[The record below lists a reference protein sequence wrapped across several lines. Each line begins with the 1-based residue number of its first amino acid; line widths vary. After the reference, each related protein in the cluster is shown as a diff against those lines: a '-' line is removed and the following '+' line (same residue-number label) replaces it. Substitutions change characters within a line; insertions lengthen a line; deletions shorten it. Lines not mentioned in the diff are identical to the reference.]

1 MRNRIFLF
9 ALMLLIDTGCGLA
22 WQSVGKKVV
31 NTSYVDPFI
40 GTNMVDDS
48 SLSGSNFPGATYPLG
63 FVQLS
68 PDTRYEVIGDPSS
81 GYNYHSNT
89 IFGFSHDH
97 LSGTGVSDLFD
108 VLVMP
113 GTGPLRFEP
122 GDEGKPGTGFSSSFS
137 HQEEWAKPGYYKVV
151 LKDYGVTAEL
161 SATEHCGIHRYT
173 TLAADS
179 LHILFDL
186 YHSRDKGQN
195 GSGCRIIGASMKILD
210 NCHIVGYRVLTG
222 WARMRKVY
230 FYAEFSRPFN
240 KNYFYDGRH
249 IVEGIPFLNGGLVR
263 GVFCFAPSSDPLLLK
278 VGISSVSEEG
288 AKKNFE
294 TEIADKSFEEVSNAA
309 DVAWEKIL
317 SSISIE
323 GTVKQKKI
331 FYTGLY
337 HAFIQP
343 NNMADVDGRYQAP
356 DMTIHTAEGGKQ
368 YSTFSLWDTYRAA
381 NPLYALLKP
390 DLTGEFVNSMIRQS
404 ENYGFLPIWQLWNDE
419 NYCMIGN
426 HAIPIVVDAVLKK
439 VPGVD
444 PERAYAAVKAS
455 ATVDH
460 YNSPFHIYEHYG
472 YMPEDLQSQ
481 SVSITLETCFDD
493 WCVAELAKYLGKE
506 NDYEYFLKRSGY
518 YRNLF
523 DKSTGFFRGK
533 NSLGKWL
540 SPFNP
545 LDYGG
550 NGGNPYTE
558 GNAWQYLWYVP
569 ENVPDLV
576 SLLGG
581 KASFV
586 RKLDT
591 FFSLTDQSTS
601 KNGNASGF
609 IGQYAHGNEPSHH
622 IVYLYDFV
630 GEPWRTQ
637 YLAAKVMKEL
647 YTSEPSGYCGNED
660 CGQMSAWYIFSS
672 MGFYPFNPANGV
684 YTIGSPALKSAEIHL
699 ENGRTFRVRAKN
711 VSDKNIYIQSLKL
724 NGKAYNKTYL
734 LYTDI
739 VKGGSLE
746 FTMGAKPN
754 KRWGTASDS
763 VPVSGI

>member
-9 ALMLLIDTGCGLA
+9 IFMFFISAGCSFA
-22 WQSVGKKVV
+22 RQSADKKTAC
-31 NTSYVDPFI
+31 TSYVDPFI
-40 GTNMVDDS
+40 GTNMVDNN
-48 SLSGSNFPGATYPLG
+48 SLSGSNFPGAAYPLG

-68 PDTRYEVIGDPSS
+68 PDTRYEVIGDPCS
-81 GYNYHSNT
+81 GYNYQSNT

-108 VLVMP
+108 VSVMP

-173 TLAADS
+173 APAADS
-179 LHILFDL
+179 LHVLFDL
-186 YHSRDKGQN
+186 YHSREKGQN
-195 GSGCRIIGASMKILD
+195 GSSCRIIGASMKVLD
-210 NCHIVGYRVLTG
+210 DRHIVGYRVLTG

-230 FYAEFSRPFN
+230 FYAEFSRPFDR
-240 KNYFYDGRH
+240 NYFYDGRH
-249 IVEGIPFLNGGLVR
+249 IVEGIPFQNGGLVR
-263 GVFCFAPSSDPLLLK
+263 GAFCFSPSPDPLLLK

-294 TEIADKSFEEVSNAA
+294 AEIAGKSFEEVSAAA
-309 DVAWEKIL
+309 DAAWEKIL

-323 GTVKQKKI
+323 GTANQKKI

-343 NNMADVDGRYQAP
+343 NNTADVDGRYQAP
-356 DMTIHTAEGGKQ
+356 DMTIRTAEGGKQ

-444 PERAYAAVKAS
+444 PERAYAAVRAS

-460 YNSPFHIYEHYG
+460 YNSPFHIYDRYG

-523 DKSTGFFRGK
+523 DKDTGFFRGK
-533 NSLGKWL
+533 SSSGKWL
-540 SPFNP
+540 SPFDP
-545 LDYGG
+545 LAYGG

-576 SLLGG
+576 NLLGG

-586 RKLDT
+586 KKLDT
-591 FFSLTDQSTS
+591 FFRLTDQPAG

-622 IVYLYDFV
+622 IIYLYDFV
-630 GEPWRTQ
+630 GEPWKTQ
-637 YLAAKVMKEL
+637 SLVAKVMKEL

-684 YTIGSPALKSAEIHL
+684 YTIGSPVLKSAEIHL
-699 ENGRTFRVRAKN
+699 ENGKTFRERAKN
-711 VSDKNIYIQSLKL
+711 VSDKNIYIQSVKL
-724 NGKAYNKTYL
+724 NGKAYHKTYL

-739 VKGGSLE
+739 VEGGDLE

-754 KRWGTASDS
+754 KAWGTASDS
-763 VPVSGI
+763 APVSGM